1 MARGK
6 SWADDSTTQIKFAGG
21 GSLSI
26 AFRGNLFDLL
36 PNERALITTLSE
48 HDSGVQQNQ
57 SSFGSEREQMTEKT
71 VMHEVKVA

>member
-36 PNERALITTLSE
+36 PNERVLITTLSNMIQE
-48 HDSGVQQNQ
+48 FNKPEQL
-57 SSFGSEREQMTEKT
+57 REKEQ
-71 VMHEVKVA
+71 